1 MVHHLLIRRSAHL
14 RREVAVRERT
24 LYGPRFDDA
33 VFLRRRGFAVHI
45 ESATA
50 TATATGRRFRLGN
63 RSVSGTELRAV
74 AARERRLLKLARKGI

>member
-1 MVHHLLIRRSAHL
+1 MVHHLLIRRAAHL

-24 LYGPRFDDA
+24 LYGARFDDA

-45 ESATA
+45 ESTTA
-50 TATATGRRFRLGN
+50 AGRRFRLGN